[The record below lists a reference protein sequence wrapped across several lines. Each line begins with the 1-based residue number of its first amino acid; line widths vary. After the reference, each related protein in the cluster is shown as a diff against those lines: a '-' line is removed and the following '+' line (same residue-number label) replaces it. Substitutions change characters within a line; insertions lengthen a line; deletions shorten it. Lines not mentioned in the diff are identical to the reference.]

1 MLNTVLSSLLARS
14 KGYLRGSTTL
24 PLRGTA
30 MKIEDLYLEL
40 GRAMT
45 EKITVGQDSKVKQ
58 DLLQEQ
64 VQTLNRELQSE
75 RDRIRNRQD
84 RIQQHVDELQEAIRL
99 AAEGVDP
106 TLAKLTA
113 KESLEDRRLAEKTV
127 QKVVGVNGGCG
138 GVALNNP
145 YGYYGATIPVGPT
158 TVAGGGMPA
167 GNAVGQWHTYTI
179 PTYDGTGYTG
189 TTPTP

>member
-24 PLRGTA
+24 PLRGTV

-45 EKITVGQDSKVKQ
+45 EKITAGQESKAKQ

-75 RDRIRNRQD
+75 RDRTKNRQD

-99 AAEGVDP
+99 A
-106 TLAKLTA
+106 
-113 KESLEDRRLAEKTV
+113 
-127 QKVVGVNGGCG
+127 
-138 GVALNNP
+138 
-145 YGYYGATIPVGPT
+145 
-158 TVAGGGMPA
+158 
-167 GNAVGQWHTYTI
+167 
-179 PTYDGTGYTG
+179 
-189 TTPTP
+189 